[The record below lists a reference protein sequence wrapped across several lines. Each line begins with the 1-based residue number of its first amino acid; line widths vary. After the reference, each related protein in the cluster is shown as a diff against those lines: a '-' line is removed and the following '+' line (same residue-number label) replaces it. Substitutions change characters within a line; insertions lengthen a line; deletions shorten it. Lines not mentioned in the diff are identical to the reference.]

1 MSLSPLNTA
10 GRILMATIS
19 TPDLQATQSL
29 YSDCFRYK
37 VMDNGKVSQEL
48 ANSWA
53 APATAGKEFAL
64 LGPGREDSY
73 ALRLIQDGAGP
84 EASGLRTYGWW
95 ALELSV
101 EDVEQVHEAVKK
113 SGFEVVGAPR
123 EMTFDSPVRPMQCA
137 GPNGEVFFLT
147 QVREHKSPDAAARA
161 QTFVDQLFIVILGSP
176 DREQALRFYEEALG
190 LKRSDEF
197 EIDYRSLNWAFGLP
211 TGTTHNLTILDAGNT
226 AVLQVDQYPDM
237 AIQRKISPGYLP
249 PNVSMVSFVV
259 SSLDQVKADFLS
271 DAVCS
276 NDKPYNGRASAVI
289 RGKAGELMELVEV
302 G

>member
-1 MSLSPLNTA
+1 MSSSPLNTA

-37 VMDNGKVSQEL
+37 VMDRGKVSQEL

-53 APATAGKEFAL
+53 APAATGKEFVL

-84 EASGLRTYGWW
+84 EPSGLTTYGWW

-101 EDVEQVHEAVKK
+101 EDVEQVHEAVKQ
-113 SGFEVVGAPR
+113 SGFEVLGAPR

-147 QVREHKSPDAAARA
+147 QVREHKSPDAATRA
-161 QTFVDQLFIVILGSP
+161 QAFVDQLFIVIIGSP
-176 DREQALRFYEEALG
+176 DPERTIRFYEEAIG
-190 LKRSDEF
+190 LKRSEEF

-237 AIQRKISPGYLP
+237 ATPRKVSPGYLP

-271 DAVCS
+271 DAVRS

-289 RGKAGELMELVEV
+289 RGTAGELMELVEV